1 MATVEERLQRIET
14 LLVQIVEQQTVRE
27 WYSVQEFARLVGR
40 SEYTCREWCRLHRV
54 HSRKKTSGRG
64 KYAGYAIS
72 HDELMRFQR
81 EGLLQKKFPE
91 KLHTPSRDDCEACRI
106 RDSSARFV

>member
-1 MATVEERLQRIET
+1 MATVEERLERIET
-14 LLVQIVEQQTVRE
+14 LLVQIAQRQTVRE
-27 WYSVQEFARLVGR
+27 FYSVEEFSAIVGK
-40 SEYTCREWCRLHRV
+40 SPFTVREWCRLHRV

-81 EGLLQKKFPE
+81 EGLLQT
-91 KLHTPSRDDCEACRI
+91 KLPTPSRDDCEACRI
-106 RDSSARFV
+106 RDRSARFV